1 MTLLVVGVVLF
12 LLGVAAII
20 LGRQLHARELTHRR
34 GGAELELL
42 QPVVSWLIDDV
53 LAHEWARLTGER
65 STTGERIAAAGA
77 IVSGIGALAMVAGVF
92 ASVL

>member
-20 LGRQLHARELTHRR
+20 LGRQMHARELMNRR

-42 QPVVSWLIDDV
+42 KPVVSWFVDDV

-77 IVSGIGALAMVAGVF
+77 IISGIGALAMVAGVL
-92 ASVL
+92 AGIL